1 MLNFVKIQRALSR
14 KSILCFTFAVV
25 ILNPVMAM
33 AKEKENKL
41 DPKGV
46 KKWIA
51 IIIAVLSAIAGA
63 LGESA
68 TSFMGGLL
76 GL

>member
-1 MLNFVKIQRALSR
+1 MLIFVKNQRILSR
-14 KSILCFTFAVV
+14 KSIVCFTFAVV

-33 AKEKENKL
+33 ATEKENKI

>member
-1 MLNFVKIQRALSR
+1 MLNFVKNQRALSR
-14 KSILCFTFAVV
+14 KSLLKITFAVV

-33 AKEKENKL
+33 ATEKENKI
-41 DPKGV
+41 DPKGL

-76 GL
+76 GI

>member
-1 MLNFVKIQRALSR
+1 MLNFVKNQRALSR
-14 KSILCFTFAVV
+14 KSLLRITFAVV
-25 ILNPVMAM
+25 NLNPVMAM
-33 AKEKENKL
+33 ATEKENKI
-41 DPKGV
+41 DPKGL

-76 GL
+76 GI

>member
-1 MLNFVKIQRALSR
+1 MSTQKV
-14 KSILCFTFAVV
+14 
-25 ILNPVMAM
+25 
-33 AKEKENKL
+33 
-41 DPKGV
+41 DPKGI

-68 TSFMGGLL
+68 TSFVGNAL
-76 GL
+76 GLV

>member
-1 MLNFVKIQRALSR
+1 MLNFVKIQQTLSR
-14 KSILCFTFAVV
+14 KSRLCFTFAVV
-25 ILNPVMAM
+25 IQNPKMLTSM
-33 AKEKENKL
+33 EKENKI

>member
-14 KSILCFTFAVV
+14 KSVFNFTFAVV
-25 ILNPVMAM
+25 ILKPKMSM
-33 AKEKENKL
+33 SMEKENKI

-76 GL
+76 GI

>member
-1 MLNFVKIQRALSR
+1 MST
-14 KSILCFTFAVV
+14 KSI
-25 ILNPVMAM
+25 
-33 AKEKENKL
+33 

-68 TSFMGGLL
+68 TGLTAAIL
-76 GL
+76 H